1 MIIVIRYVVYRK
13 TMLIILYIRA
23 RVHAHAHILRAYIVG
38 IFHRQEG
45 VKVFGFTPMV
55 HGGMRVYGYMYT
67 CIQIMIY
74 KYNNYSIINNIKV

>member
-1 MIIVIRYVVYRK
+1 MSFIEKRCS
-13 TMLIILYIRA
+13 LYYICA

-45 VKVFGFTPMV
+45 AKVFSFTLMA
-55 HGGMRVYGYMYT
+55 HGGMRVYGYMDT

-74 KYNNYSIINNIKV
+74 KYNNYNIINNIKP